1 VLGDCQSLRLWLFVE
16 HDLIRKPAS
25 TFRDH
30 AESSENPVPRPLIIA
45 PSILAADFA
54 KLGEEV
60 RAVDAAGAD
69 WIHVD
74 VMDGHFVPNISIGP
88 DIVKAIRPYTKK
100 PLDVHLM
107 IAPCDPYL
115 EAFAK
120 AGSDIITVH
129 VEAGPHIHRS
139 LQAIRGLGKKVGVT
153 MNPGTPEASVEHVID
168 LVDLILVMSVNPGF
182 GGQKFIADALDK
194 VCNVRAMAGARPI
207 DIEID
212 GGITPEVAPLAARA
226 GANAFVAGSA
236 VFKDRTPESYR
247 ANIAALRN
255 AAALARG
262 EAA

>member
-1 VLGDCQSLRLWLFVE
+1 MHRALAV
-16 HDLIRKPAS
+16 
-25 TFRDH
+25 
-30 AESSENPVPRPLIIA
+30 A

-74 VMDGHFVPNISIGP
+74 VMDGHFVPNITIGP
-88 DIVKAIRPYTKK
+88 DVVKALRPHTAKIF
-100 PLDVHLM
+100 DVHLM

-139 LQAIRGLGKKVGVT
+139 LQAIRALGKKAGVT
-153 MNPGTPEASVEHVID
+153 LNPGTPESALEHVID

-182 GGQKFIADALDK
+182 GGQKFIPAGIEKGAPLRAL
-194 VCNVRAMAGARPI
+194 AGGRPI
-207 DIEID
+207 DIEVD
-212 GGITPEVAPLAARA
+212 GGITPEMAPSVIRA
-226 GANAFVAGSA
+226 GANVLVAGSA
-236 VFKDRTPESYR
+236 VFKDGKPESYR
-247 ANIAALRN
+247 ANIAAIRN
-255 AAALARG
+255 AGALARG